1 MVESRSSG
9 PSTINATLVGWAL
22 SVARKDCDESA
33 FNFGVGR
40 EKWELQSG
48 GHPRLEEDSSRQ
60 VQSWMVFVA
69 QEGLALSIF
78 GIGWVKVAKRQ
89 VGCEV

>member
-1 MVESRSSG
+1 MLRL
-9 PSTINATLVGWAL
+9 LVGPYLWHARIVMSQL
-22 SVARKDCDESA
+22 SI
-33 FNFGVGR
+33 FGVGR

-69 QEGLALSIF
+69 QGGLAL
-78 GIGWVKVAKRQ
+78 
-89 VGCEV
+89 

>member
-69 QEGLALSIF
+69 PRRF
-78 GIGWVKVAKRQ
+78 GSLINFRNWV
-89 VGCEV
+89 G

>member
-1 MVESRSSG
+1 MSQ
-9 PSTINATLVGWAL
+9 L
-22 SVARKDCDESA
+22 SI
-33 FNFGVGR
+33 FGVGR

-69 QEGLALSIF
+69 QGGLAL
-78 GIGWVKVAKRQ
+78 
-89 VGCEV
+89 